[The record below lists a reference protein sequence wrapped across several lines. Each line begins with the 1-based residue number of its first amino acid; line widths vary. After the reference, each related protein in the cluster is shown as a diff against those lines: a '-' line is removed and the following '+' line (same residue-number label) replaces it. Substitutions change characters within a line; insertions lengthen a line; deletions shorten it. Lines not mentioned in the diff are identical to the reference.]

1 MSRFRAL
8 HFLFSLL
15 ILAGLLSSCE
25 IDTQATGI
33 VRDAFSKEPL
43 DSVRVIEFA
52 VQKKDEFMVAD
63 GYTDSTGRFD
73 IGGGLFGGG
82 PRKTRLVIV
91 VDKEGYTPTSVENF
105 YTDLSVELIPHQ

>member
-1 MSRFRAL
+1 MNRISIF
-8 HFLFSLL
+8 FVLFSCLL
-15 ILAGLLSSCE
+15 LAGVLSSCE
-25 IDTQATGI
+25 MDTQATGI

-91 VDKEGYTPTSVENF
+91 VDKEGYTPTSIENF